1 MARKTD
7 IRLRRS
13 NSANAIP
20 THENL
25 SDGELAMNTMD
36 GALYFKKSDNTIIT
50 AHDNTIMHIDSQ
62 NNRVGINKTNPGYR
76 LDVDGNIHATAAYI
90 NGYIYHTGDT
100 DTYINYSTDTI
111 ILSAGGVES
120 TLKGNGRVGLGTT
133 DPKAHLDVA
142 NGTIRAQGFSTIAGG
157 AGLEMRYDS
166 SSGSEWG
173 GILVFDRSTSSY
185 QELRLEGNIIKLR
198 EAGNTVMTIDGG
210 SVGIGTTSP
219 SRKLEVDFTGSTVGA
234 RFTRSDTTGSST
246 IEFANSAGVKSNIG
260 FNAGTNKFDINH
272 NSAIRLSVD
281 NNGAVTFN
289 EAFTFPTSI
298 GSAGQILKVP
308 SSGTSLIWA
317 DDAGG
322 GSATVVTDTDGDT
335 KIQVEESA
343 DEDIIRFDTAGSQRM
358 VILANGNVGIG
369 TNNPGY
375 LLDVNPGTAGAFARL
390 KGTHASIMLDRSS
403 TNHDSNVMFVTAGAT
418 KWRLWNDGSDNTLQI
433 RDEVNSANVMTWET
447 GGNVGIGTASPS
459 SVLDVAGSAAVLTI
473 TDTRNQ
479 SFTVGDTMC
488 SLAFDSD
495 DASGGAGT
503 ASHPRALI
511 SLVAETTFG
520 SSTGLSFS
528 TKQDTTTAPTEKM
541 RISTAGNVGIN
552 DTSPDRKVSIIGD
565 SSSEGQYPLSLD
577 ATNTDY
583 TLEFRRN
590 GTSQWWIKQ
599 SGSSF
604 NIHENGVGDHFRISA
619 GGNVGIGTSS
629 PDALLDLE
637 GSFEGNNNFALKFT
651 NTMGTGAVGGFRSH
665 GTNGEHL
672 TMYQEGAR
680 KQSWGETEVLFYG
693 ASDAEIV
700 RFKNDGNV
708 GIGTNNPGFKLD
720 VNGAGRF
727 TGAVTMDSTVTFS
740 NATATNMLN
749 MGNNNIY
756 NVNAIAMADPGPNE
770 GISWTNT
777 KIFESPDDLT
787 TNSAG
792 NLQLVYNGTRRLT
805 VNNTGI
811 DVNGTITGATNIS
824 KLAASTATGNINTE
838 DGANTWAK
846 LATYSRTGNYN
857 DGSFVYA
864 VVTEE
869 QSTGNSGLISVK
881 VRWHDVTGSSSPTID
896 VQWVSLQSDGVSN
909 GIVRTDSFKLIGD
922 SVGGDI
928 ELWVQKKTNYGHVEL
943 WELAYNKET
952 NNAIT
957 VSYETNSAW
966 QSSTP
971 TGTLVNKT
979 SSTLK
984 FDGRPVMIGDNYSNA
999 TNLTLTGNITV
1010 GDGHYIGG
1018 ESTNDNLLLL
1028 SSANENIVLSG
1039 ANDLYFKT
1047 GGTAYNSTGSTR
1059 MYIQNSTGRVAI
1071 GGGNTAPRST
1081 LHVQGSNDSNGGI
1094 ILSSSATNS
1103 TQKVGRIKTQHYTNA
1118 EEPFTAILTNA
1129 QQTTNLVNIGGSSGA
1144 ENAATD
1150 IKFFTA
1156 SNNTTLTGS
1165 VRMHIKS
1172 DGKVGIG
1179 TSSPGRKLTIQGGSG
1194 DNLPVRIIGGS
1205 GTSHGSLE
1213 FKDPNTTADYKV
1225 TIGSKTDDFYI
1236 QAGGT
1241 EKVRVTSDGNLGVGT
1256 PNPSSKLVVDSGSAN
1271 LVAQFKSTDNSAL
1284 ISIADNDTTV
1294 YVSAENA
1301 RASFG
1306 FYTGTNV
1313 DNLNIDSNGHV
1324 GLGTNT
1330 LTHNLNIVDTTTS
1343 TSVATMTGLLI
1354 QNDDQGANSLAGIRL
1369 RHQRSSAGS
1378 YSANNIY
1385 MDQFNLYL
1393 DCDEAFIVKN
1403 NGNTALTI
1411 DGNRNAKFSSG
1422 TQANLLYVNASND
1435 RVGINTAS
1443 PSYSLDVRG
1452 SSNILLKLAS
1462 TGTDQNA
1469 RMIFSPSDGDKD
1481 WNIGAND
1488 NGDFSW
1494 YDATNART
1502 PVSISLGAAQNSLV
1516 INSSGNI
1523 TMSQN
1528 LTIQGTLTVSGTTT
1542 TVNTTNLEVTDA
1554 LIELQ
1559 HGLTGANTN
1568 DLGII
1573 MERGSSGSNVAIVFD
1588 ESENQIVLG
1597 YTTNV
1602 GSDTGA
1608 ISFNSLTNMNAG
1620 NIQAGNSANSKHVRA
1635 YHSDGAY
1642 TDLHGYGLEFSRTS
1656 SYIRP
1661 ENDGTQILYIGNAD
1675 TSKDWQ
1681 EVQIRTTNGTKIKSG
1696 NLIVDTGSIGIGE
1709 ASPNYTI
1716 HTKKD
1721 MASSPS
1727 NIIYME
1733 MSGTNNNGGGGGIRF
1748 DTSASNSDETKYY
1761 AGMEAVRADTS
1772 DGSNTLLFYTAK
1784 TAVGSGAP
1792 TAKMAIDQD
1801 GRVGIGTT
1809 TPNNTCSLEVYKS
1822 GEDSVLRIH
1831 EDGGSYASRIHLR
1844 SGGNDARIQLPNT
1857 SSGLEIRTESNLVS
1871 GSAALTLQTNGR
1883 ADFGYAVRIEEY
1895 QIDTTETSTSATT
1908 EVAIHSFAAATFR
1921 SARYTV
1927 QVTNSTDSAYHT
1939 TELLLVHDGTTA
1951 NITEFGTIF
1960 TGTAAE
1966 ATFDAD
1972 INSGNV
1978 RLLASPA
1985 SGDSMEFKVIAHSVT
2000 V

>member
-62 NNRVGINKTNPGYR
+62 NNRVGINKTNPSYR
-76 LDVDGNIHATAAYI
+76 LDVGGNIHSTAAYI
-90 NGYIYHTGDT
+90 DGFIYHAGDT
-100 DTYINYSTDTI
+100 DTYLQYSTDTI

-142 NGTIRAQGFSTIAGG
+142 NGTIRAQGFSTIASG

-166 SSGSEWG
+166 TSGSEWG

-198 EAGNTVMTIDGG
+198 EAGSDVMTIDGG

-246 IEFANSAGVKSNIG
+246 VEFANSAGVKSTIG

-272 NSAIRLSVD
+272 NSAVRLSVD

-298 GSAGQILKVP
+298 GNAGQILKVP
-308 SSGTSLIWA
+308 SSGTNLIWA

-343 DEDIIRFDTAGSQRM
+343 DEDKIRFDTAGTERM
-358 VILANGNVGIG
+358 IITHEGKVGIGTPNPSELFDIESAGSVNLEMNNTGNSVSLKLGAQSTAARLTAGPGDRLGLGAGNTADILNIASNANVGIG
-369 TNNPGY
+369 TTSPGAKLNVYDGGITITTISGSGGQY
-375 LLDVNPGTAGAFARL
+375 LSLDNTHTGGRDYRL
-390 KGTHASIMLDRSS
+390 TS
-403 TNHDSNVMFVTAGAT
+403 TNDSHGSLGGGDFAILDNDVSGNDAAKT
-418 KWRLWNDGSDNTLQI
+418 RLLIDS
-433 RDEVNSANVMTWET
+433 S
-447 GGNVGIGTASPS
+447 GNVGIGTATPAYKLDVVGKIKSSDRVLSNVYQSTSTYGMAWKNSGGSDNMFLSNDGNLGLGTTSPNEPLHIVNS
-459 SVLDVAGSAAVLTI
+459 DPKVKLEDSGGTNQVGTLFQTGSVLKL
-473 TDTRNQ
+473 Q
-479 SFTVGDTMC
+479 S
-488 SLAFDSD
+488 
-495 DASGGAGT
+495 
-503 ASHPRALI
+503 R
-511 SLVAETTFG
+511 
-520 SSTGLSFS
+520 
-528 TKQDTTTAPTEKM
+528 
-541 RISTAGNVGIN
+541 N
-552 DTSPDRKVSIIGD
+552 DTSHGIIAFQGYNGTTGLEYARFNASGNLGIGD
-565 SSSEGQYPLSLD
+565 SSP
-577 ATNTDY
+577 T
-583 TLEFRRN
+583 
-590 GTSQWWIKQ
+590 
-599 SGSSF
+599 
-604 NIHENGVGDHFRISA
+604 H
-619 GGNVGIGTSS
+619 
-629 PDALLDLE
+629 
-637 GSFEGNNNFALKFT
+637 
-651 NTMGTGAVGGFRSH
+651 
-665 GTNGEHL
+665 
-672 TMYQEGAR
+672 
-680 KQSWGETEVLFYG
+680 
-693 ASDAEIV
+693 
-700 RFKNDGNV
+700 
-708 GIGTNNPGFKLD
+708 KLD
-720 VNGAGRF
+720 VNGTGRF
-727 TGAVTMDSTVTFS
+727 TGAVTMDSTLTFS
-740 NATATNMLN
+740 NTTAANMLN
-749 MGNNNIY
+749 LSNNNIIG
-756 NVNAIAMADPGPNE
+756 VNAISMADPGPNE
-770 GISWTNT
+770 GISWSNI
-777 KIFESPDDLT
+777 KIYESPDDLT

-792 NLQLVYNGTRRLT
+792 NFQVVYSGTRRLT

-824 KLAASTATGNINTE
+824 KLVASTATGNVNTE

-869 QSTGNSGLISVK
+869 QTTNNSGLISVK
-881 VRWHDVTGSSSPTID
+881 VRWHDVTGSNSPTID
-896 VQWVSLQSDGVSN
+896 VQWISLQSDAVSN

-928 ELWVQKKTNYGHVEL
+928 ELWVQKKTNYGHIEL

-952 NNAIT
+952 NNAVT

-1010 GDGHYIGG
+1010 GDGHYIGV

-1081 LHVQGSNDSNGGI
+1081 LHIQGSNDSNGGI
-1094 ILSSSATNS
+1094 ILSSSASNS

-1236 QAGGT
+1236 QAGGS
-1241 EKVRVTSDGNLGVGT
+1241 EKVRVTSAGNLGVGIT
-1256 PNPSSKLVVDSGSAN
+1256 NPNLKLVVDSGTTDHI
-1271 LVAQFKSTDNSAL
+1271 AQFGSTDNKAG
-1284 ISIADNDTTV
+1284 ISVKDDDTTV
-1294 YVSAENA
+1294 FLSAENS
-1301 RASFG
+1301 RGSFG
-1306 FYTGTNV
+1306 FNIGTHV

-1330 LTHNLNIVDTTTS
+1330 LSHRLNIVDTTTS
-1343 TSVATMTGLLI
+1343 TSAATMTGLLI
-1354 QNDDQGANSLAGIRL
+1354 QNDDQGANSLVGIRL
-1369 RHQRSSAGS
+1369 RHQRSTAGS

-1393 DCDEAFIVKN
+1393 DCDESFIVKN
-1403 NGNTALTI
+1403 NGNTSLTI

-1488 NGDFSW
+1488 NGAFTW
-1494 YDATNART
+1494 YDAQNSRT
-1502 PVSISLGAAQNSLV
+1502 PVSIELGAAQNSFV
-1516 INSSGNI
+1516 INSDGDI
-1523 TMSQN
+1523 TMSQD

-1573 MERGSSGSNVAIVFD
+1573 MERGSTGSNVAIVFD
-1588 ESENQIVLG
+1588 ESEDQIVLG

-1608 ISFNSLTNMNAG
+1608 IAFNGLTNLSAG
-1620 NIQAGNSANSKHVRA
+1620 NVVAGNSSNSKHVRA
-1635 YHSDGAY
+1635 YHNDGAY

-1661 ENDGTQILYIGNAD
+1661 ENDGTQILYVGNAD

-1681 EVQIRTTNGTKIKSG
+1681 EIQIRTTGGTKVKSG
-1696 NLIVDTGSIGIGE
+1696 NLIVDAGSIGIGTATPQNPLEIKTTNKLGSAFTGGTDGEGIRITQTDYTAGNNISLIE
-1709 ASPNYTI
+1709 ASY
-1716 HTKKD
+1716 D
-1721 MASSPS
+1721 DASSTPDARIGVMF
-1727 NIIYME
+1727 N
-1733 MSGTNNNGGGGGIRF
+1733 
-1748 DTSASNSDETKYY
+1748 
-1761 AGMEAVRADTS
+1761 
-1772 DGSNTLLFYTAK
+1772 
-1784 TAVGSGAP
+1784 GSGSTLKFGTSNNYGTGITN
-1792 TAKMAIDQD
+1792 TAMVIDQD

-1809 TPNNTCSLEVYKS
+1809 TPNNTCSLEVYKN
-1822 GEDSVLRIH
+1822 GADSVLRIH
-1831 EDGGSYASRIHLR
+1831 EDGGSYAARLHLR

-1857 SSGLEIRTESNLVS
+1857 SNGLEFRTEGNLIS
-1871 GSAALTLQTNGR
+1871 GNAALTLQTNGR

-1895 QIDTTETSTSATT
+1895 QIDTTETSTAATT
-1908 EVAIHSFAAATFR
+1908 QAVIHSFAAATFR

-1978 RLLASPA
+1978 RLLATPA